1 MLVMRH
7 IATSS
12 WEMGV
17 ACLVVS
23 VISRVWELGMI
34 DHIDDEYVSY
44 GMVAHCCY
52 LIL

>member
-23 VISRVWELGMI
+23 VISRVWELGLI
-34 DHIDDEYVSY
+34 DH
-44 GMVAHCCY
+44 
-52 LIL
+52 